1 MRYALPILGLTWLLV
16 AIPPLLAEDPQLRL
30 ALNMYSSKRAWTVGD
45 LLTVV
50 VDEQTSSSK
59 TNALATKRESAA
71 TASSGNVI
79 GYPATQ
85 NNSTYQALTN
95 SKGIALPPYS
105 LSASSQF
112 TGSGNSAS
120 TETLQA
126 TYTAQ
131 VVDVLPNS
139 VLVIR
144 GERVV
149 VFNRENIR
157 MVLTGMVR
165 PQDVTADNSIMSS
178 QIAQASINY
187 QSKGEVT
194 RGSSPGWFWRLFDVI
209 NPF

>member
-1 MRYALPILGLTWLLV
+1 MPYARAMTVLICFLGVT
-16 AIPPLLAEDPQLRL
+16 AAAEPPQLRL
-30 ALNMYSSKRAWTVGD
+30 ALGMYSSKRAWTVGD

-59 TNALATKRESAA
+59 TSALATKRESAA
-71 TASSGNVI
+71 TASPNNTI
-79 GYPATQ
+79 GYPASQT
-85 NNSTYQALTN
+85 NATYQALTN
-95 SKGIALPPYS
+95 SKGVVLPPYS
-105 LSASSQF
+105 LSANAQF

-120 TETLQA
+120 AETLQA

-144 GERVV
+144 GERSVT
-149 VFNRENIR
+149 FNRENVR

-165 PQDVTADNSIMSS
+165 PLDVTADNTVKSS
-178 QIAQASINY
+178 QIAQATISY
-187 QSKGEVT
+187 QSKGSVT
-194 RGSSPGWFWRLFDVI
+194 RGSSPGWFWRLFEAI